1 MPNKTGSFN
10 SGRRHFLTS
19 ILPAGTFLCLGCKN
33 LLALPHAFD
42 GQQTLGQKPK
52 FLEDSGMSV
61 KDVYTFA
68 YETFLPVY
76 QNMANNV
83 GREKFLEM
91 LMQASAENM
100 SQMVSSMAKEI
111 PERDM
116 EAFAD
121 LLLGYL
127 SAVPF
132 NKAFAFEV
140 VEKSEKAVELKFTEC
155 LPARIFR
162 EMNAADIGYA
172 FECYPAAAVAR
183 AFNSKMRWTNPKNL
197 MKGDEVCIERYALEG

>member
-1 MPNKTGSFN
+1 
-10 SGRRHFLTS
+10 
-19 ILPAGTFLCLGCKN
+19 
-33 LLALPHAFD
+33 LLALLHAFD

-100 SQMVSSMAKEI
+100 SQMVSSMAKDI

-183 AFNSKMRWTNPKNL
+183 AFNSKMRWTNPRNL